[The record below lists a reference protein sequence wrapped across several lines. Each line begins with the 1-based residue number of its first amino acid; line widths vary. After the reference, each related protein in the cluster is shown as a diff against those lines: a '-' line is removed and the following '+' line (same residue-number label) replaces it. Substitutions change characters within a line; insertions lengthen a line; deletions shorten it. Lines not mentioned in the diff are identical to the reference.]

1 MKLITIIY
9 IYMYRVLFWWGLTN
23 HLLTTRGRCCMPR
36 SPWRS
41 AREKT
46 WAGRGGQTQV
56 LDAREQV
63 ELEAVHQYNLGYSIH
78 NCGYDPF
85 PMWNLLM
92 LNEHRCDRC
101 KSYPWTLPRLPRCQ
115 KPLPRPRAFLVKWG
129 FWQPRLGFSVF
140 FFFYGLKFNSIL

>member
-1 MKLITIIY
+1 
-9 IYMYRVLFWWGLTN
+9 
-23 HLLTTRGRCCMPR
+23 MPR

-78 NCGYDPF
+78 NWVTIC
-85 PMWNLLM
+85 
-92 LNEHRCDRC
+92 
-101 KSYPWTLPRLPRCQ
+101 
-115 KPLPRPRAFLVKWG
+115 
-129 FWQPRLGFSVF
+129 
-140 FFFYGLKFNSIL
+140 